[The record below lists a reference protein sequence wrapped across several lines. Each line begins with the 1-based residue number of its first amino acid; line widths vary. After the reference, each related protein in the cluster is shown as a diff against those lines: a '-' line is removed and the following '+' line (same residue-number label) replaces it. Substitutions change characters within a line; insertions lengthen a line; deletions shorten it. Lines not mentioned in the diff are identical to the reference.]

1 MMRRPI
7 TGLVS
12 LAGAA
17 VLAQFPAFYG
27 DYLQR
32 LGGRLDQA
40 RVQVE
45 RLEAAARAESLTL
58 ADYVEVFLAGAQSP
72 VRRQGGIMIEQI
84 ADLERLQAAAA
95 ALGQAPVLARPW
107 RFAAH
112 LDTELARATLGEFT
126 PSLPLGA
133 EGLLYAAAGLLMGL
147 GLASAARR
155 AGRAL
160 RRQRRRPA

>member
-1 MMRRPI
+1 
-7 TGLVS
+7 
-12 LAGAA
+12 
-17 VLAQFPAFYG
+17 
-27 DYLQR
+27 
-32 LGGRLDQA
+32 
-40 RVQVE
+40 
-45 RLEAAARAESLTL
+45 
-58 ADYVEVFLAGAQSP
+58 
-72 VRRQGGIMIEQI
+72 MIEQI

-147 GLASAARR
+147 GLASAAHR